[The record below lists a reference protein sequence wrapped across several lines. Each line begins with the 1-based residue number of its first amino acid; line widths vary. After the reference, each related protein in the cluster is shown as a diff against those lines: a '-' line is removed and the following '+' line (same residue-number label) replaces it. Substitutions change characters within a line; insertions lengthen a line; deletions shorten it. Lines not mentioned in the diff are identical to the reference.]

1 MEPSLTVTFPQ
12 QDAVLEW
19 GKQYTI
25 TWEGVLIPFVAILLT
40 NHTTEATTVLAIV
53 ENTGAFEWA
62 LPLDPSMAG
71 EYDLSLVAADLD
83 MSAATAAAPHTHEG
97 YVHFHVAAPPA
108 APTPTLR
115 FADAPALPTTWTEGG
130 TLTVAYA
137 SDGVAEPVT
146 IRVLSLSAGPLLTVT
161 QSAPASGSVAF
172 TLPAPPADPLED
184 AYIELSVASG
194 AAQPVQSP
202 PAAFY
207 KAQALR
213 NVRVPAAT
221 LYKGQTYTVTW
232 EASGQP
238 FPVSVLLYTG
248 TDARQ
253 TVDEQP
259 CLPWRDTAGGQYTGC
274 VLSYDLVNEICA
286 TAVDKYGLWAE
297 GGQCAPVSSTF
308 KYVLLAA
315 GGAGAAKAKEG
326 PLLSTQ
332 GSASFTLAPSSSDL
346 PARGREYSVVVSAA
360 SAGLKQAARSDV
372 FEVAESSVVLDF
384 GVIRRDPAAAVE

>member
-1 MEPSLTVTFPQ
+1 MEPSLTVTFPAP
-12 QDAVLEW
+12 DAVLEW

-40 NHTTEATTVLAIV
+40 NHTTEETTVLATV
-53 ENTGAFEWA
+53 ENTGAYEWA
-62 LPLDPSMAG
+62 LPLDPTIAG

-83 MSAATAAAPHTHEG
+83 MSAAIAAPAHSHEG
-97 YVHFHVAAPPA
+97 HVHFSIAAPPA
-108 APTPTLR
+108 APGTPTLR
-115 FADAPALPTTWTEGG
+115 FADEQGLATTWSEGE
-130 TLTVAYA
+130 TLTVAYT
-137 SDGVAEPVT
+137 SEGVAEPVT
-146 IRVLSLSAGPLLTVT
+146 IRVLSRSAGALFTAADA
-161 QSAPASGSVAF
+161 APTSGSVAI
-172 TLPAPPADPLED
+172 TLPAPPADPLQD

-194 AAQPVQSP
+194 AASPVQSP
-202 PAAFY
+202 LATYY
-207 KAQALR
+207 KAQGLG

-232 EASGQP
+232 EATGQP

-253 TVDEQP
+253 TVDGQP
-259 CLPWRDTAGGQYTGC
+259 CLPWRDTAGAEYTGC

-286 TAVDKYGLWAE
+286 TAVDADGLWAE

-315 GGAGAAKAKEG
+315 GGSGDGES

-332 GSASFTLAPSSSDL
+332 VSAALSLAPSSTDL
-346 PARGREYSVVVSAA
+346 PAPGTEYSIVVSAA
-360 SAGLKQAARSDV
+360 SAGLKQAARSEL
-372 FEVAESSVVLDF
+372 FAVAESNVVLDF
-384 GVIRRDPAAAVE
+384 GIIRRNPQAAIE